1 MKLFYRICIYLLCLA
16 IFVIGVVTCT
26 SPRSSA
32 TETDTLCLRLD
43 SLSDCGRHTEL
54 VARGVPAFREAE
66 QRGDGPS
73 CFRLGV
79 RIGRAYYGLLKSDS
93 MFYYFDAVAPYADS
107 VGMCRE
113 RIMMLNTM
121 GVFHMINTLNY
132 SQALDCFSQALH
144 IASDCG
150 DWSNYYRSLTNVTI
164 IHYYRRDPEGLETAR
179 AIYDYGREE
188 GDAQREYTGGLM
200 LAYMYHVLGDDRQA
214 LDYVKTILSKYPE
227 FSSGTGNTEPLRA
240 DIKAALG
247 RQDEAERLF
256 RHCIDDPL
264 TENTIRLEALG
275 EYGRYLAARGRLTE
289 AAAIFRR
296 GLDVTEEY
304 HLYFYGHM
312 IYRDLATVYSD
323 MGKYDLAVECLKRY
337 QDIADD
343 VFNVERERSF
353 NLLLR
358 KFDRQVSQMKLQQKD
373 MQILRQ
379 KQSIGLIA
387 GALLLAVIL
396 AAAIYTNY
404 RLRDRMYRKL
414 VIKYNESLRREQAL
428 QETYRKGSES
438 EDERL
443 RELFRQLDDMMTGER
458 LYERKNLTI
467 EEAARLLGTN
477 RGYISRAVNS
487 FAGVSFNAYV
497 NAFRIKAAVA
507 ILSDRTNTTP
517 IKVLADRLGYNN
529 LTSFYNNFFKETG
542 VPPSKFRQEI
552 RKLDPDAADPHA
564 E

>member
-1 MKLFYRICIYLLCLA
+1 
-16 IFVIGVVTCT
+16 
-26 SPRSSA
+26 
-32 TETDTLCLRLD
+32 
-43 SLSDCGRHTEL
+43 
-54 VARGVPAFREAE
+54 
-66 QRGDGPS
+66 
-73 CFRLGV
+73 
-79 RIGRAYYGLLKSDS
+79 
-93 MFYYFDAVAPYADS
+93 
-107 VGMCRE
+107 
-113 RIMMLNTM
+113 
-121 GVFHMINTLNY
+121 
-132 SQALDCFSQALH
+132 
-144 IASDCG
+144 
-150 DWSNYYRSLTNVTI
+150 
-164 IHYYRRDPEGLETAR
+164 
-179 AIYDYGREE
+179 
-188 GDAQREYTGGLM
+188 
-200 LAYMYHVLGDDRQA
+200 
-214 LDYVKTILSKYPE
+214 
-227 FSSGTGNTEPLRA
+227 
-240 DIKAALG
+240 
-247 RQDEAERLF
+247 
-256 RHCIDDPL
+256 
-264 TENTIRLEALG
+264 
-275 EYGRYLAARGRLTE
+275 
-289 AAAIFRR
+289 
-296 GLDVTEEY
+296 
-304 HLYFYGHM
+304 
-312 IYRDLATVYSD
+312 
-323 MGKYDLAVECLKRY
+323 
-337 QDIADD
+337 
-343 VFNVERERSF
+343 
-353 NLLLR
+353 
-358 KFDRQVSQMKLQQKD
+358 MKLQQKD

-428 QETYRKGSES
+428 QEAYRKGSES